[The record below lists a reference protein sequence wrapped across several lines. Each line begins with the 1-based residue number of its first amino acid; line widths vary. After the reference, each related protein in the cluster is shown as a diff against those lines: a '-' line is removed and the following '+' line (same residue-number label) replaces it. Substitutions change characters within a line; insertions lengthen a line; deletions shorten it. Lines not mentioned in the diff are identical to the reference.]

1 MLIVLAVALG
11 LGVII
16 LFHEFGHFIVA
27 KLVGLEVERFS
38 IGFPPHVVKLRKGET
53 EYCVGAIPLGGYVK
67 VELGTSGEE
76 VSTTPWYLRML
87 VVLAGPGANL
97 LLTALLLFLVLGVVG
112 REVSVLYPVVEN
124 PDNVLGLAPGDTVV
138 SVEGRPADNY
148 SDAIRS
154 LQQHRSGTMVVG
166 SEAGRREVSY
176 SLSPDEVIPFEPLV
190 PPVVGEAAVGT
201 PAFEAGIR
209 NGDSLVSVNGRPVKS
224 WADLTALVQDS
235 TLYPL
240 NIAYVRDGKV
250 HSAELTPIVVQ
261 GNRRIGVVARTRTRR
276 MLFPLPRAAAL
287 GVEAALKG
295 AAGYYRTLV
304 GLFTRPR
311 ELVRMSGGPVYL
323 AETLGQQAGLGV
335 ARLLET
341 VAVISLAV
349 LVFNLLP
356 IPVLDGGQLIFL
368 ACEGVKGRP
377 LSRRSVRIAQQAG
390 IFVILVIFVL
400 VVSKDISRLYTR
412 VW

>member
-1 MLIVLAVALG
+1 MLVILAVALG
-11 LGVII
+11 LGVIV
-16 LFHEFGHFIVA
+16 LFHEFGHFVVA
-27 KLVGLEVERFS
+27 KLVGLDVERFS
-38 IGFPPHVVKLRKGET
+38 IGFPPHVLKLSRGGT
-53 EYCVGAIPLGGYVK
+53 EYCIGAVPLGGYVK
-67 VELGTSGEE
+67 VELGTSGDEAP
-76 VSTTPWYLRML
+76 STPWYMRML

-124 PDNVLGLAPGDTVV
+124 PDNPLGLAPGDTVV
-138 SVEGRPADNY
+138 SVEGRPVDSY
-148 SDAIRS
+148 SDAIHA
-154 LQQHRSGTMVVG
+154 LQQHRRGRMIVG
-166 SEAGRREVSY
+166 SETGRRTVRY
-176 SLSPDEVIPFEPLV
+176 SLSSGEVIPFEPLV
-190 PPVVGEAAVGT
+190 PPVIGEAAVGT

-209 NGDSLVSVNGRPVKS
+209 KGDSLVAVNGRPVRS
-224 WADLTALVQDS
+224 WADLTVLVQDS

-240 NIAYVRDGKV
+240 NIAYVRDGTV
-250 HSAELTPIVVQ
+250 YSAELTPISVQ
-261 GNRRIGVVARTRTRR
+261 GTRRIGVAALTRTRR
-276 MLFPLPRAAAL
+276 MIFPVPRAFAL
-287 GVEAALKG
+287 GVEAALRG

-304 GLFTRPR
+304 GLFTRPS

-349 LVFNLLP
+349 MVFNLLP

-368 ACEGVKGRP
+368 ACEGIKGSP
-377 LSRRSVRIAQQAG
+377 LSRRSIRIAQQAG
-390 IFVILVIFVL
+390 IFVILLIFAL